1 MAVMAEQ
8 ATQAEKAKLSD
19 DDKKFNRQINYFIM
33 RYMWQVI
40 CGRNPNDTIYMAFH
54 TSRERYTRIINT
66 GVVRY
71 AKGELDSLSQTTG
84 LKKEI
89 FLGEVRFSCPYA
101 VKKKPTQENQK
112 TGKKQEP
119 VKEIKEIT
127 EKEWQDLF
135 QWREVRTGAK
145 GQKSP
150 QDRIYQILRHV
161 KQSDVENWDFYRLCY
176 FLKER
181 TPAPSK
187 VTKEQFRDMQQAISD
202 LSFSILD
209 KCEVGQLQNLQKLLK
224 EKSTLVDGIITY
236 KNARGK
242 EKQEKKENI

>member
-1 MAVMAEQ
+1 MAEQ

-40 CGRNPNDTIYMAFH
+40 CGRNPNDTIYMAFN

-89 FLGEVRFSCPYA
+89 FLGEVRFICPYE
-101 VKKKPTQENQK
+101 VKKKPAQENQK
-112 TGKKQEP
+112 TGKKPEP
-119 VKEIKEIT
+119 EKEIKEIT
-127 EKEWQDLF
+127 EKEWQELF

-150 QDRIYQILRHV
+150 QDKIYQILRHV

-187 VTKEQFRDMQQAISD
+187 VTTEQFRDMQQAISD

-224 EKSTLVDGIITY
+224 EKSALVGGIIIY
-236 KNARGK
+236 KNARDK
-242 EKQEKKENI
+242 EKQEKKENM